1 MPSVREMRGQLYTA
15 IVSGS
20 TGIIYFAMDS
30 YVTRAGDVFGFG
42 PQALLNESYF
52 DSSATAP
59 KPLAS
64 PSLLTLAAQLWEGTA
79 KLNTELLSIT
89 PVIFAPTSKKSR
101 CAHPSVR
108 GPTMRVELIGHFKPC
123 MTDIYLHIDARMAD
137 YIHTH
142 PYGVPVAWACYAPI
156 PSRPIP
162 P

>member
-1 MPSVREMRGQLYTA
+1 MGLAVSSNNQSKPVWLCVQAFEGGAWLMPSVREMRGQLYTA

-30 YVTRAGDVFGFG
+30 YLTRAGDVFGFG

-52 DSSATAP
+52 DSSATDP

-79 KLNTELLSIT
+79 KLNTELLSIM

-101 CAHPSVR
+101 CVHPSVR
-108 GPTMRVELIGHFKPC
+108 GPTV
-123 MTDIYLHIDARMAD
+123 YLLREPVTLDAS
-137 YIHTH
+137 H
-142 PYGVPVAWACYAPI
+142 
-156 PSRPIP
+156 SIP